1 MTRAVLRLARRL
13 MLLLA
18 SVGMIFLA
26 VRIVQTERGPDLQ
39 PWHEFVPPEPHAAE
53 LAVMDWPGYLVAETA
68 AFDAVRHEIS
78 DRLPATDRRA
88 DVRYFS
94 GSPVFPGRFQ
104 TDWNRS
110 YVLEPSGPPAGVVV
124 LLHGLTDSP
133 YSLRH
138 IALRYRD
145 LGYVAIGL
153 RLPGHGTVPAALT
166 AITWADWEAATLLA
180 LREAQRR
187 MRPGM
192 ALHFVGYS
200 TGAALAVKAAM
211 DAIDD
216 PALPRPDRIVLI
228 SPMVGISAFAR
239 FAGLAGLPSLLPAFA
254 KAAWLSIL
262 PEFNPFKYN
271 SFPVNAARQAYRL
284 TVALQEQAQRLA
296 RAGRLGG
303 LAPVLAFQSTM
314 DFTVSTQAVIRDFF
328 ALLPANG
335 SELVLFD
342 VNRHAKLG
350 LLLRDRFAVPPEA
363 LAPAAPRTW
372 RLTVL
377 ANDEQDARM
386 TESTT
391 AAGDT
396 VMAVRRLDMAY
407 PDTVYS
413 LSHVAMPFPVTDG
426 LYGAEP
432 AAGPGDDFGVRLGSV
447 AAHGEVGVLVLSVDT
462 LVRLSWNPFYSYL
475 QGRIDAWARDGGH

>member
-1 MTRAVLRLARRL
+1 MSRKVLGLARRVV
-13 MLLLA
+13 LLLA
-18 SVGMIFLA
+18 FAGLIVLA
-26 VRIVQTERGPDLQ
+26 ARIVQTERGPDLQ
-39 PWHEFVPPEPHAAE
+39 PWHEFVPPEPHAAA
-53 LAVMDWPGYLVAETA
+53 LAGMDWSGYLTAEA
-68 AFDAVRHEIS
+68 ATFDTVRREIS
-78 DRLPATDRRA
+78 DRLPAMDRRA
-88 DVRYFS
+88 DVRYFA

-110 YVLEPSGPPAGVVV
+110 YVLEPAGTPTGVVV

-153 RLPGHGTVPAALT
+153 RLPGHGTVPGALT
-166 AITWADWEAATLLA
+166 DVTWSDWEAATLLA
-180 LREAQRR
+180 LRQAQRR
-187 MRPGM
+187 LKPGM
-192 ALHFVGYS
+192 ALHIVGYS

-239 FAGLAGLPSLLPAFA
+239 FAGLAGLPAVLPAFA

-284 TVALQEQAQRLA
+284 TVALQEQTQRLA

-350 LLLRDRFAVPPEA
+350 LLLRPSFAAPATA
-363 LAPAAPRTW
+363 LAPDAPRTW
-372 RLTVL
+372 RMTVL
-377 ANDEQDARM
+377 GNDEQDARM
-386 TESTT
+386 TERTTPAGQTATT
-391 AAGDT
+391 A
-396 VMAVRRLDMAY
+396 RQLDVAY
-407 PDTVYS
+407 PDDVYS
-413 LSHVAMPFPVTDG
+413 LSHVALPFPISDG
-426 LYGAEP
+426 LYGADP
-432 AAGPGDDFGVRLGSV
+432 ASGPAEDFGVRLGSV
-447 AAHGEVGVLVLSVDT
+447 AAHGEVGVLVMSLDT
-462 LVRLSWNPFYSYL
+462 LVRLSWNPFFPYML
-475 QGRIDAWARDGGH
+475 ARIEAGVRDGLH